1 MNLRDI
7 ARRADVLDGQLTLW
21 LMPYLTLRNDL
32 AQAALEKAIP
42 REDWQDIHH
51 IFLIVEG
58 SAVDVVA
65 KNDAD
70 AEVAAFATY
79 FRERGTNVAANFDL
93 FTQVV
98 GGKVYGAIIDAYL
111 QTRDTSI
118 EDAEFAERAGDS
130 PEA

>member
-32 AQAALEKAIP
+32 AQTALEKVAP
-42 REDWQDIHH
+42 RDEWSDIHH

-58 SAVDVVA
+58 SVVDVTV
-65 KNDAD
+65 KKDAD
-70 AEVAAFATY
+70 PEARAFAAF
-79 FRERGTNVAANFDL
+79 FRERGANVAANFDL

-98 GGKVYGAIIDAYL
+98 GGKVFSAITDAYL

-118 EDAEFAERAGDS
+118 EDAEFAERAGDD